1 MKSELD
7 IMLGDYAS
15 ATSRDFEFMARLT
28 GSGAI
33 TKKLEISYL
42 MRFLNTKEMA
52 SFMGRI
58 TKISQN
64 ITVSVGKYTMTID
77 ISINLMA
84 NTQDVFMVISQI
96 EMTRLRRL

>member
-1 MKSELD
+1 MKFRNFILFIITPFD
-7 IMLGDYAS
+7 VLV
-15 ATSRDFEFMARLT
+15 ATLKPQLT
-28 GSGAI
+28 
-33 TKKLEISYL
+33 
-42 MRFLNTKEMA
+42 RFLNTKKMA
-52 SFMGRI
+52 SFMSGI

-84 NTQDVFMVISQI
+84 KIQDVFMVISQI

>member
-1 MKSELD
+1 MKFRNFILSLWLD
-7 IMLGDYAS
+7 AVVVTLKPQ
-15 ATSRDFEFMARLT
+15 LT
-28 GSGAI
+28 
-33 TKKLEISYL
+33 
-42 MRFLNTKEMA
+42 RFLNTKKMA
-52 SFMGRI
+52 SFMSGI

-84 NTQDVFMVISQI
+84 KIQDVFMVISQI

>member
-1 MKSELD
+1 MKFRNFILFIITLVGCS
-7 IMLGDYAS
+7 GCYFKT
-15 ATSRDFEFMARLT
+15 ATFT
-28 GSGAI
+28 
-33 TKKLEISYL
+33 
-42 MRFLNTKEMA
+42 RFLNTKEMA
-52 SFMGRI
+52 SFMSGI

-84 NTQDVFMVISQI
+84 KIQDVFMVISQI